1 MYMSSMS
8 ELVSWLIVFNRDAI
22 SLFSGVKAFFF
33 FFFLGKQ
40 GVEICDILSFDLR
53 LDLYKGL

>member
-1 MYMSSMS
+1 MYMSCMS

-22 SLFSGVKAFFF
+22 SLFSGLKDVF
-33 FFFLGKQ
+33 FFFLGTH
-40 GVEICDILSFDLR
+40 GVEIRDILSFDLR